1 MMLAILTIG
10 ATGRTGTGP
19 ASRLETFAYPMLTS
33 ILIILFLIL
42 LNGVFAMSELAL
54 VSAKRMRLEKSAAE
68 GSAGARAALNL
79 ADEPSNFLSTV
90 QVGITLISIFNGA
103 FGEASLVAQLV
114 PQFQAIP
121 MLAPYAYQAALGL
134 VVVCITFASIILGEL
149 VPKRI
154 AMAYPEAVATL
165 IAPPLRL
172 LSRFMSPFVK
182 ILALA
187 TEAIV
192 RLLGIGRHKEAAPTE
207 EDITG
212 MFKEST
218 DAGVFEKTEYDIVS
232 RALRLDDQHLKSLMT
247 PRVDVTFVDLEDPR
261 ADNLD
266 RIAGSRHSRLP
277 VCRGDRSQ
285 VVGFVHT
292 RDLLAQAVRAGS
304 LDAIDIEA
312 ATQEIL
318 YVPET
323 VSAMALLELF
333 KKNNA
338 ELALI
343 VDEYGDIQGMVTM
356 TDVMSALVGD
366 VTVIGEDRDPD
377 AVQREDG
384 SWLLDGGMALDRFRD
399 LMATSLEFPGE
410 DAGAYHTLAG
420 FMLYQLGYIP
430 SAAEVVAWEE
440 YRFEIVDMDG
450 NRIDRLLVTHVP
462 APPEPPESD
471 EVRDDRAY

>member
-1 MMLAILTIG
+1 
-10 ATGRTGTGP
+10 
-19 ASRLETFAYPMLTS
+19 MLTS
-33 ILIILFLIL
+33 VLIILFLIL

-54 VSAKRMRLEKSAAE
+54 VSAKRMRLEKSAGE
-68 GSAGARAALNL
+68 GSRGARAALDL

-103 FGEASLVAQLV
+103 FGEASLVAQLT
-114 PQFQAIP
+114 PMFKEIP
-121 MLAPYAYQAALGL
+121 ALAPYAYQAALGL
-134 VVVCITFASIILGEL
+134 VVVCITFASIVLGEL

-154 AMAYPEAVATL
+154 AMAYPEAMATL
-165 IAPPLRL
+165 IAPPLRV
-172 LSRFMSPFVK
+172 LSRIMSPFVK
-182 ILALA
+182 ILSLT

-192 RLLGIGRHKEAAPTE
+192 RLLGMGRHKEEAPTE

-212 MFKEST
+212 MIKEST

-261 ADNLD
+261 ADNLE
-266 RIAGSRHSRLP
+266 RIAGSRYSRLP
-277 VCRGDRSQ
+277 VCRGDRSH

-304 LDAIDIEA
+304 LDAIDIEGA
-312 ATQEIL
+312 VQEML
-318 YVPET
+318 YVPES

-343 VDEYGDIQGMVTM
+343 VDEYGDIQGMVTL

-366 VTVIGEDRDPD
+366 VTVIGEEHDPD

-384 SWLLDGGMALDRFRD
+384 SWLLDGGVALDRFRD
-399 LMATSLEFPGE
+399 LMGTSLSFPGE
-410 DAGAYHTLAG
+410 EAGAYHTLAG

-430 SAAEVVAWEE
+430 RAADVVSWEE
-440 YRFEIVDMDG
+440 YRFEVVDMDG

-462 APPEPPESD
+462 TPAEPVDSD
-471 EVRDDRAY
+471 EMQDDRAS

>member
-1 MMLAILTIG
+1 
-10 ATGRTGTGP
+10 
-19 ASRLETFAYPMLTS
+19 MLTD

-54 VSAKRMRLEKSAAE
+54 VSAKRMRLEKSAGE
-68 GSAGARAALNL
+68 GSRGARAALDL
-79 ADEPSNFLSTV
+79 ADEPSHFLSTV

-103 FGEASLVAQLV
+103 FGEASLVARLV
-114 PQFQAIP
+114 PRFETIP
-121 MLAPYAYQAALGL
+121 MVAPYAYEAALGL

-165 IAPPLRL
+165 IAPPLRV
-172 LSRFMSPFVK
+172 LSTIMSPFVK
-182 ILALA
+182 ILALG

-192 RLLGIGRHKEAAPTE
+192 ALIGIGRHKEEAPTE

-212 MFKEST
+212 MMKTST

-247 PRVDVTFVDLEDPR
+247 PRVDLVLVDLEIPR
-261 ADNLD
+261 EDNLA
-266 RIAGSRHSRLP
+266 RIACSPYSRMP

-285 VVGFVHT
+285 IIGFVHC
-292 RDLLAQAVRAGS
+292 RDLLSQAVRAGT
-304 LDAIDIEA
+304 LDAINIEKA
-312 ATQEIL
+312 VQEIL

-323 VSAMALLELF
+323 VSAMGLLELF
-333 KKNNA
+333 KKNKA
-338 ELALI
+338 EIALI
-343 VDEYGDIQGMVTM
+343 VDEYGDIQGMVTL

-366 VTVIGEDRDPD
+366 VSVIGEEDAPD

-384 SWLLDGGMALDRFRD
+384 SWLLDGSMGLERFRD
-399 LMATSLEFPGE
+399 LMGTNMRFPNE
-410 DAGAYHTLAG
+410 EAGAYHTLAG

-430 SAAEVVAWEE
+430 HAAESAHWGG
-440 YRFEIVDMDG
+440 YCFEVIDMDG
-450 NRIDRLLVTHVP
+450 NRIDQLLVKQLPP
-462 APPEPPESD
+462 APQADEEDGVRGES
-471 EVRDDRAY
+471 A

>member
-1 MMLAILTIG
+1 
-10 ATGRTGTGP
+10 
-19 ASRLETFAYPMLTS
+19 MLTS

-54 VSAKRMRLEKSAAE
+54 VSARRMRLEKSAGE
-68 GSAGARAALNL
+68 GSRGARAALEL

-103 FGEASLVAQLV
+103 FGEASLVAQLT
-114 PQFQAIP
+114 P
-121 MLAPYAYQAALGL
+121 MFRENPSLAPYAYQAALGL

-154 AMAYPEAVATL
+154 AMAYPEAMATF

-172 LSRFMSPFVK
+172 LSSVMSPFVK
-182 ILALA
+182 VLALT

-192 RLLGIGRHKEAAPTE
+192 RLLGIGRHQEAAPTE

-212 MFKEST
+212 MIKEST

-247 PRVDVTFVDLEDPR
+247 PRVDVTFVDLDDPR
-261 ADNLD
+261 ADNLE
-266 RIAGSRHSRLP
+266 RIAASRYSRMP
-277 VCRGDRSQ
+277 VCRGDRSN

-292 RDLLAQAVRAGS
+292 RDLLAQAVRTGS
-304 LDAIDIEA
+304 LDAIDIEG

-323 VSAMALLELF
+323 VSAMGLLELF
-333 KKNNA
+333 KKTNA

-343 VDEYGDIQGMVTM
+343 VDEYGDIQGMVTL

-366 VTVIGEDRDPD
+366 VTVIGEEHDPD
-377 AVQREDG
+377 AVQRDDG
-384 SWLLDGGMALDRFRD
+384 NWLVDGGMSLDRFRD
-399 LMATSLEFPGE
+399 LMGTSLVFPGE
-410 DAGAYHTLAG
+410 DGGAYHTLAG
-420 FMLYQLGYIP
+420 FVLYQLGYIP
-430 SAAEVVAWEE
+430 RPAEVVAWDE

-450 NRIDRLLVTHVP
+450 NRIDRLLVTQVP
-462 APPEPPESD
+462 KPEPVDS
-471 EVRDDRAY
+471 RAMQDNSAN